1 MGEPYRRQR
10 TFYQDISDNLSVAA
24 GTDDTTL
31 VTVKSG
37 YTIFLQKAHVQITQ
51 ASAGK
56 SWQITGSDGLQL
68 TGPFPTD
75 TDGSHYDMDFGPK
88 GVQLTAGTNLVLD
101 VSLTGAAGQVTW
113 EGYQRVVA
121 L

>member
-10 TFYQDISDNLSVAA
+10 TYYQDVSDNLSVAA

-37 YTIFLQKAHVQITQ
+37 NTIFLQKAHIQITG

-56 SWQITGSDGLQL
+56 TWQLTDSDGLQL

-75 TDGSHYDMDFGPK
+75 TDGSHYDMDFGPI
-88 GVQLTAGTNLVLD
+88 GVKLTAGKNLLLD
-101 VSLTGAAGQVTW
+101 VSAAGAAGQVTW
-113 EGYQRVVA
+113 EGYQRLVA